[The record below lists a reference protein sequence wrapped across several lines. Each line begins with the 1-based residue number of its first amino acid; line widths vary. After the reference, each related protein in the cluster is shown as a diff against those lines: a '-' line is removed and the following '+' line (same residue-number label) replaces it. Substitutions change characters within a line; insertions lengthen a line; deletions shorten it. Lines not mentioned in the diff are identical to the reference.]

1 MPLPPLPH
9 AYSVRGLEPPAVPPE
24 WGPPPGVA
32 QVKDAIYRVL
42 AAHGRLSPD
51 TGDPDP
57 DHVGLMRSWAQEV
70 LICGLGADDAVTK
83 AIEDNFELEE
93 DGSGNVLASQGYVW
107 FDAERIYGEGD
118 YAATV
123 ALLAA
128 ATGGDWQ
135 PGRLRSAYAG
145 GPDTTVIEFEHRGQP
160 ERWTIKNT
168 ESRYVRAEL
177 YTHAELFA
185 EASLPGR
192 FVYLPTGTEESW
204 LAYLPAGLAGDL
216 RLALRWPSPEAL
228 LASVRAALAADP
240 APLVRALGDVAGWL
254 GTWPDVSAT
263 AGGGSSLRE
272 AVLAGHAGM
281 ADRLLRLGADPR
293 DATGLASDPALRDM
307 LEEAAA
313 ARIGTLSRL
322 LVERI

>member
-1 MPLPPLPH
+1 M
-9 AYSVRGLEPPAVPPE
+9 
-24 WGPPPGVA
+24 PGVA

-51 TGDPDP
+51 AGDPDP

-70 LICGLGADDAVTK
+70 LICGLGADDAVAK
-83 AIEDNFELEE
+83 AFEE
-93 DGSGNVLASQGYVW
+93 DDSGRFLTSQGYAW
-107 FDAERIYGEGD
+107 FDAERIYDEGD

-128 ATGGDWQ
+128 ATGGEWQ

-145 GPDTTVIEFEHRGQP
+145 GPDTTMIEFEHRGQS
-160 ERWTIKNT
+160 ERWTVKNT
-168 ESRYVRAEL
+168 DSSYVRAEL
-177 YTHAELFA
+177 YAHAELFA
-185 EASLPGR
+185 EASLLGR
-192 FVYLPTGTEESW
+192 FVYLPTGTQESW
-204 LAYLPAGLAGDL
+204 LAYLPAGLVGDL

-240 APLVRALGDVAGWL
+240 APLVRALDDVAGWL

-263 AGGGSSLRE
+263 AGGGSPLRE
-272 AVLAGHAGM
+272 AVLAGQSGM
-281 ADRLLRLGADPR
+281 ANQLLRLGADPL
-293 DATGLASDPALRDM
+293 DATGLASGPALRDM